1 MTNLKSILKNLR
13 AGQDLI
19 LETIPNQ
26 YNDQI
31 TSKSL
36 YFENGEWMISEINCF
51 NSSDLGLG
59 TCQCHSHPSRNY
71 YPIQRQEALLY
82 IRRYIAE
89 VEADRKRRQSETQW
103 LDNAIA
109 ELEEVSA

>member
-1 MTNLKSILKNLR
+1 MLKSILENLR
-13 AGQDLI
+13 AGYDLT
-19 LETIPNQ
+19 LETRINQ
-26 YNDQI
+26 YNDEI
-31 TSKSL
+31 ADKSL

-59 TCQCHSHPSRNY
+59 TCQCNSHPARNY

-82 IRRYIAE
+82 IRKYIADI
-89 VEADRKRRQSETQW
+89 EADRKRRQLETQW

-109 ELEEVSA
+109 ELEEISA